1 MKIKRFFATDM
12 RQGLRMVK
20 EKQGPD
26 AVILSTRKLDDGV
39 ELITA
44 IDFDEES
51 ISRAI
56 DDSSENEKSPPAQER
71 NHSYSA
77 TGGGNHVGRDSSH
90 LAFSDST
97 SCDAEKKAFREM
109 RQELAHVRQLIEDQI
124 SCFDFGKIFA
134 DSPFR
139 ALLLSRLNRLGF
151 SFSLVNRILK
161 YVEITDNFEESW
173 LLASQELKRHILV
186 THDDILTEGGI
197 VAMVGPT
204 GVGKTTT
211 VAKFAARFVLSHGPG
226 SVALVTTDNYR
237 IAAHEQLN
245 IYGRILGVPVRVA
258 ADGEAL
264 QLVLEE
270 LQHKQLVIIDTTGM
284 SQHDIR
290 LSRQIRSLAEGSIN
304 VRKYLIISANSQ
316 TSVMEEVLGSF
327 GYPDLGCILTK
338 LDETKNLG
346 EALSVVIANQLPIA
360 YVTDGQ
366 RVPEDIY
373 PAGVDDLLNRAISA
387 YHARTGEFTE
397 QASGFNWG
405 WEAANAVA

>member
-44 IDFDEES
+44 IDFDEAS

-56 DDSSENEKSPPAQER
+56 DDSPENEKSLPAQER

-77 TGGGNHVGRDSSH
+77 TEGGNHIGRDPSY
-90 LAFSDST
+90 AT
-97 SCDAEKKAFREM
+97 ERKAFQEI

-124 SCFDFGKIFA
+124 SCFAFGKIFA
-134 DSPFR
+134 ASPFR

-161 YVEITDNFEESW
+161 DVKITDNFEESW
-173 LLASQELKRHILV
+173 LSASQELKRHIQV

-245 IYGRILGVPVRVA
+245 IYGKILGVPVRVA

-270 LQHKQLVIIDTTGM
+270 LKHKQLVIIDTTGM

-316 TSVMEEVLGSF
+316 TSVMEEVIESF

-346 EALSVVIANQLPIA
+346 EALSVVITNQLPIA

-373 PAGVDDLLNRAISA
+373 PAGVDDLLNRSISA
-387 YHARTGEFTE
+387 YHARTGDFPE
-397 QASGFNWG
+397 QASGFMWD

>member
-1 MKIKRFFATDM
+1 M
-12 RQGLRMVK
+12 RQGIRMVK

-44 IDFDEES
+44 IDFDEAS

-56 DDSSENEKSPPAQER
+56 DDSPGNEKSPPAQER
-71 NHSYSA
+71 NHSFSA
-77 TGGGNHVGRDSSH
+77 TEGSNHVGRDSSY
-90 LAFSDST
+90 LSFSDST
-97 SCDAEKKAFREM
+97 SCDTERKALQEM

-124 SCFDFGKIFA
+124 SCFASGEIFA

-151 SFSLVNRILK
+151 PFSLVNRILK
-161 YVEITDNFEESW
+161 DVELTDNFEESW
-173 LLASQELKRHILV
+173 LSASQELKRRLQV
-186 THDDILTEGGI
+186 THDDILTKGGI

-270 LQHKQLVIIDTTGM
+270 LQHKKLVMIDTAGM

-290 LSRQIRSLAEGSIN
+290 LSQQIRSLAEGSIN
-304 VRKYLIISANSQ
+304 VRKYLVISANSQ

-327 GYPDLGCILTK
+327 GYPDLHGCILTK
-338 LDETKNLG
+338 LDETGNLG
-346 EALSVVIANQLPIA
+346 KALSVVIANQLPVA

-366 RVPEDIY
+366 RVPEDIH
-373 PAGVDDLLNRAISA
+373 PASVDDLLNRAISA
-387 YHARTGEFTE
+387 HHARTGDFPE
-397 QASGFNWG
+397 QASGFRWG